1 VFYRGIVL
9 ISIRTYL
16 GVQNGTDH
24 WKFSKYAVGIE
35 LEDGSVMDYKTGK
48 IYNYIKRNDKGKL
61 IANRE
66 DMNIKHTYAVEC
78 FEEELNKSSIY
89 SSRRIE
95 RYIQNAEILTDEY
108 KNIGKGPRLVKKR

>member
-1 VFYRGIVL
+1 
-9 ISIRTYL
+9 
-16 GVQNGTDH
+16 
-24 WKFSKYAVGIE
+24 
-35 LEDGSVMDYKTGK
+35 
-48 IYNYIKRNDKGKL
+48 
-61 IANRE
+61 
-66 DMNIKHTYAVEC
+66 MNIKHTYAVEC